1 MRPGPRPRHDASRFC
16 GPSLALPARSPLRR
30 LSGLKRLGRS
40 GVAQTASGTGR
51 RAACRV
57 QASRRGDTRA
67 CAPRR
72 LRALRCPSCPQGP
85 EPGLADPRR
94 ATTGTPP
101 CHSRLRLLAMMAG
114 IRSGCSADR
123 IVTELGSGIGLPVR
137 IRFILLTFTSGSQF
151 LAISSPA
158 RDIFFR
164 TLRCTDVCMLFP
176 NSRGFFLSDS
186 INQKTQC
193 IPQQKS
199 SGLKFHCMNLTA
211 TYCVNWSG
219 LVEILRCSI
228 NPSSIFQAFSLLRF
242 N

>member
-57 QASRRGDTRA
+57 QASRRGDTRG

-137 IRFILLTFTSGSQF
+137 IL
-151 LAISSPA
+151 PA
-158 RDIFFR
+158 YLYFGKPIFG
-164 TLRCTDVCMLFP
+164 
-176 NSRGFFLSDS
+176 NFLSRKGHFFSD
-186 INQKTQC
+186 
-193 IPQQKS
+193 PPLY
-199 SGLKFHCMNLTA
+199 G
-211 TYCVNWSG
+211 CVYAG
-219 LVEILRCSI
+219 CAHVMCCSRI
-228 NPSSIFQAFSLLRF
+228 VVVFF
-242 N
+242 